1 MKSILNVALLGLV
14 ASVGFG
20 PVLAFAQDACSCS
33 TAYMG
38 PDAIGSIKQVNGD
51 AMVSQAAGYEPA
63 KAGNVLDF
71 GSRLVAGPKGSAS
84 VQVGGCNISV
94 PANSTLDIS
103 RVGNKIC
110 LKVLGSEQTA
120 ALPENRLVPKFG
132 FPELFFAGALLTTGV
147 AAATQNN
154 DNPVSQ

>member
-1 MKSILNVALLGLV
+1 MKSTLKVALVGLV
-14 ASVGFG
+14 ASVAFG
-20 PVLAFAQDACSCS
+20 PASALAQDACSCS
-33 TAYMG
+33 TAYIG
-38 PDAIGSIKQVNGD
+38 SGTIGSITHVNGD
-51 AMVSQAAGYEPA
+51 AMVSQAAGYESA

-71 GSRLVAGPKGSAS
+71 GSRVVAGPKGSAS

-120 ALPENRLVPKFG
+120 ALPENRLAPRFG

-147 AAATQNN
+147 AAATQND

>member
-1 MKSILNVALLGLV
+1 MKSTLKIALLGLV

-20 PVLAFAQDACSCS
+20 PVSAFAQDACSCS

-38 PDAIGSIKQVNGD
+38 SGAIGSITQVNGD

-63 KAGNVLDF
+63 KAGNGLDF
-71 GSRLVAGPKGSAS
+71 GSRVVAGPKGSAS

-120 ALPENRLVPKFG
+120 ALPENRLAPKFG

-147 AAATQNN
+147 AVATQ
-154 DNPVSQ
+154 DDDRAVSR

>member
-1 MKSILNVALLGLV
+1 MKSTLKVALLGLV
-14 ASVGFG
+14 ASVGLG
-20 PVLAFAQDACSCS
+20 PVSAFAQDACSCS

-38 PDAIGSIKQVNGD
+38 SGALGSVTQVNGD

-71 GSRLVAGPKGSAS
+71 GSRVVAGPKGSAS

-120 ALPENRLVPKFG
+120 ALPENRLAPKFG

-147 AAATQNN
+147 AVATQ
-154 DNPVSQ
+154 DDDSPVSR